1 MVPQKMASRMQAA
14 YKKAGQEG
22 GGGTKAHSG
31 AIVIFN
37 IHDCSVGSAPEG
49 SGFSAGGRVISGGM
63 AGHRGR
69 TASRCGERRPD
80 SGSPL

>member
-22 GGGTKAHSG
+22 GGGTQAHSG

-37 IHDCSVGSAPEG
+37 IHDCSVGER
-49 SGFSAGGRVISGGM
+49 FQRWRNGGTP
-63 AGHRGR
+63 R
-69 TASRCGERRPD
+69 TNSVTLR
-80 SGSPL
+80 